1 MSGPVGSR
9 TGVGTRALLR
19 SRPSAIALDHRR
31 AITDRDREICL
42 DLYEHRVLT
51 IQQITDSHFDAVR
64 RARRRLLKLVELGV
78 LERFR
83 PPRSPGSSPF
93 HYILGPVGIE
103 IVAAYRGVE
112 PKELRV
118 RLDRLRGLA
127 YNQRLDHLLAING
140 FFSRLSHACRR
151 RNGYRL
157 AEWWSE
163 GRCAHVWGGLV
174 RPDGLGEV
182 RWPAGSVRFFLEMDR
197 GTENLA
203 QLERKLVGYH
213 RVSRFPDA
221 PDVILFVF
229 PTRRREVEARK
240 VLVGAGMPIATVTAA
255 DAASEPLQDI
265 WLLVGGETR
274 LALTALGLRGI
285 R

>member
-9 TGVGTRALLR
+9 TSVGTRALPR
-19 SRPSAIALDHRR
+19 SRPSAIALDYRR
-31 AITDRDREICL
+31 AITDRDRDMCL
-42 DLYEHRVLT
+42 DLYNHKVLT
-51 IQQITDSHFDAVR
+51 VEQITDLHFDAVR

-112 PKELRV
+112 PKELGV

-127 YNQRLDHLLAING
+127 YNQRLAHLLAING
-140 FFSRLSHACRR
+140 FFSRLAHACRSR
-151 RNGYRL
+151 TGFRL

-163 GRCAHVWGGLV
+163 GRCAHVWGGLA
-174 RPDGLGEV
+174 RPDGLGVV

-203 QLERKLVGYH
+203 QLEGKLVGYH
-213 RVSRFPDA
+213 RVARFPDA
-221 PDVILFVF
+221 PDALLFVF
-229 PTRRREVEARK
+229 PTQRREVEARK
-240 VLVGAGMPIATVTAA
+240 VLAGAGMPIATATAT
-255 DAASEPLQDI
+255 DALSDPVGDT
-265 WLLVGGETR
+265 WLVVGGEAR
-274 LALTALGLRGI
+274 IAVTALGGSEGR
-285 R
+285 